1 MTDAFQHFWRRVP
14 SLTASNRWW
23 FQKLALQKCTVWVFL
38 LMCFALEVSHLFHTQ
53 TPSNWIVNLWWRLI
67 IRPSSEVLMRS
78 YFSWLTSPQ
87 ITSGDSGFWVWISF
101 RGSFRLAGGIKMSL
115 WCFAGPVS
123 DPGWRNEQQSSWI
136 PNSEKPLSTFSLGI
150 SQLFSLSIGQRTKK
164 LFHGHKCII

>member
-1 MTDAFQHFWRRVP
+1 MTDAFQHFWRSVP
-14 SLTASNRWW
+14 SLTASNRWR
-23 FQKLALQKCTVWVFL
+23 FRKLALQKCAVWVFL

-123 DPGWRNEQQSSWI
+123 GSRL
-136 PNSEKPLSTFSLGI
+136 EKRTAIALNPKFRETSLY
-150 SQLFSLSIGQRTKK
+150 LFL
-164 LFHGHKCII
+164 GHLTSF